1 MGESNAGE
9 VGALQIAWLLSL
21 GLIWG
26 SSYLF
31 IKLLVDA
38 ASPSVMIAV
47 RLALGLLTLGAVML
61 ARGERLPT
69 WGRPWG
75 LLLVM
80 SVAGNVVPFT
90 LITWAEQHVTS
101 ALAAVLSATTPLF
114 TLLVSA
120 LVFRHDRLSG
130 ARLAG
135 LTVGFAGVVLLTGRS
150 VLDVGSSDAAGTL
163 ALLASSV
170 CYGFSFAFARQYIR
184 GNPVSN
190 VTAQLAM
197 SLAIMAPFALT
208 GGWIEPA
215 ELDATNVAGWVVLG
229 ALGTGVAYLF
239 YYALIRAIGATP
251 ASLVTYIIPPVGLV
265 LGWLALGEDLGV
277 NGIAG
282 MLLIVAGVAVAYGW
296 HRRLLP
302 RAT

>member
-1 MGESNAGE
+1 MGDGHGGE
-9 VGALQIAWLLSL
+9 VGAAQVVWLLAL

-47 RLALGLLTLGAVML
+47 RLALGLLTLGGVLL
-61 ARGERLPT
+61 ARRERLPP

-135 LTVGFAGVVLLTGRS
+135 LGVGFAGVVLLTGRS

-163 ALLASSV
+163 ALLASSA

-197 SLAIMAPFALT
+197 SLAIMAPFALF
-208 GGWIEPA
+208 GGWVEPA
-215 ELDATNVAGWVVLG
+215 ELGAANVAGWVVLG

-251 ASLVTYIIPPVGLV
+251 ASLVTYIIPPVGLL
-265 LGWLALGEDLGV
+265 LGWLVLGEDLGI

-282 MLLIVAGVAVAYGW
+282 MALIVAGVAVAYGW

-302 RAT
+302 RAA

>member
-1 MGESNAGE
+1 MGESDAGE
-9 VGALQIAWLLSL
+9 VGALQVAWLLSL

-47 RLALGLLTLGAVML
+47 RLTLGLLTLGAVML
-61 ARGERLPT
+61 ARGERLPR
-69 WGRPWG
+69 WGRPWR

-80 SVAGNVVPFT
+80 SIAGNVVPFT

-135 LTVGFAGVVLLTGRS
+135 LAVGFAGVVLLTGRS

-197 SLAIMAPFALT
+197 SLAIMAPFALL
-208 GGWIEPA
+208 GGWVEPD
-215 ELDATNVAGWVVLG
+215 ELNATNVTGWVILG

-251 ASLVTYIIPPVGLV
+251 ASLVTYIIPPVGLL
-265 LGWLALGEDLGV
+265 LGWLALEEDLGI
-277 NGIAG
+277 NGVAG

>member
-1 MGESNAGE
+1 METTSVSD
-9 VGALQIAWLLSL
+9 VGAKHVLWLLSL

-31 IKLLVDA
+31 IKVLVDA
-38 ASPSVMIAV
+38 ASPTVMIAV
-47 RLALGLLTLGAVML
+47 RLALGLLTLGVVML
-61 ARGERLPT
+61 VRGERLPA

-80 SVAGNVVPFT
+80 AIVGNVIPFT

-120 LVFRHDRLSG
+120 LVFRQDRLSG
-130 ARLAG
+130 TRLAG
-135 LTVGFAGVVLLTGRS
+135 LAIGFVGVILLTGRS
-150 VLDVGSSDAAGTL
+150 VLDIGSSDAIGTL
-163 ALLASSV
+163 ALLGSSV

-190 VTAQLAM
+190 VTAQLMMA
-197 SLAIMAPFALT
+197 LAIMTPFALLQ
-208 GGWIEPA
+208 GRVEPA
-215 ELDATNVAGWVVLG
+215 ELHTGNVAAWIVLG
-229 ALGTGVAYLF
+229 AVGTGIAYLF
-239 YYALIRAIGATP
+239 YYALIGEIGATP
-251 ASLVTYIIPPVGLV
+251 SSLVTYIIPPVGV
-265 LGWLALGEDLGV
+265 ILGWLVLNEGLGV
-277 NGIAG
+277 NGLVG
-282 MLLIVAGVAVAYGW
+282 MVLIVAGVAVAYGW

-302 RAT
+302 RVG